1 MNELVLLAALLH
13 GPAYGYALKNT
24 AGLIFGSKAMH
35 PNVVYPLL
43 KTFVEKGWVEAESA
57 PGDRGQTRKQYRITS
72 RGRAYL
78 FDQLGRF
85 GEREAGDD
93 AAFLFRVA
101 LFDALP
107 KAARE
112 KVLAARAAFLIS
124 RSKQLSQL
132 GEGVT
137 PKSFGAVALDRV
149 QMLVEDELDWVHA
162 LQARVK
168 RTKEV

>member
-1 MNELVLLAALLH
+1 MNELVLLAALLR

-24 AGLIFGSKAMH
+24 AGLIFGNKAMH

-43 KTFVEKGWVEAESA
+43 KSFVEKGWVDAEPA

-72 RGRAYL
+72 GGRAYL
-78 FDQLGRF
+78 LEQLGRF
-85 GEREAGDD
+85 GEREASDD

-124 RSKQLSQL
+124 RSEQLAQL
-132 GEGVT
+132 RAAVA

-149 QMLVEDELDWVHA
+149 QTSVEDELDWVHT

-168 RTKEV
+168 RMKEV